1 MHSSECMQRTGWKK
15 PRVDRRSF
23 SDCNG
28 EGNRSFMCTGTS
40 VLPWHWLYHTLSTTE
55 AGLASA
61 MSNLAVREQLFTAID
76 GSKAKW
82 QETQAAYIDS
92 IAAAEI
98 GGQPA
103 VARIRAQQPRQLLSY
118 KDPRRSDVQA
128 ALERLTPQ
136 VEILKA
142 HLVVHPF

>member
-1 MHSSECMQRTGWKK
+1 
-15 PRVDRRSF
+15 
-23 SDCNG
+23 
-28 EGNRSFMCTGTS
+28 
-40 VLPWHWLYHTLSTTE
+40 
-55 AGLASA
+55 